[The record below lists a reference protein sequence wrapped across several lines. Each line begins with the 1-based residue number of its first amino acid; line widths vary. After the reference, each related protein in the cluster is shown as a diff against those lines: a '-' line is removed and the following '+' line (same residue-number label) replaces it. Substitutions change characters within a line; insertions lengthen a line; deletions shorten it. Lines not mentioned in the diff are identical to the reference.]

1 MKMTFAE
8 KVEKKLGELSA
19 ALNSNN
25 VLQIIRDAMLAYV
38 PVTII
43 TGLFLILAFFPVQ
56 GVVDFFCGI
65 FGIDNGT
72 WISTL
77 TMLYNVGLGI
87 GGFLVL
93 LTASIAAAKKLGIDV
108 EATTFHKLGLDI
120 IKAAR
125 NYRPDI
131 NEGLDSFVANYFR
144 RLKMKKRLINPYHIG
159 KISR

>member
-1 MKMTFAE
+1 MTFAE
-8 KVEKKLGELSA
+8 KLEKNLGEISVK
-19 ALNSNN
+19 LNTNN

-65 FGIDNGT
+65 FHIDNGT

-93 LTASIAAAKKLGIDV
+93 LTASSQHRRSSVL
-108 EATTFHKLGLDI
+108 TNPL
-120 IKAAR
+120 
-125 NYRPDI
+125 
-131 NEGLDSFVANYFR
+131 SF
-144 RLKMKKRLINPYHIG
+144 
-159 KISR
+159 

>member
-56 GVVDFFCGI
+56 GVVDFF
-65 FGIDNGT
+65 
-72 WISTL
+72 
-77 TMLYNVGLGI
+77 
-87 GGFLVL
+87 
-93 LTASIAAAKKLGIDV
+93 
-108 EATTFHKLGLDI
+108 
-120 IKAAR
+120 
-125 NYRPDI
+125 
-131 NEGLDSFVANYFR
+131 
-144 RLKMKKRLINPYHIG
+144 
-159 KISR
+159 